1 MGGSPERGAVWGI
14 GRGTFR
20 PSGGELCSAAGLRG
34 VRPWHRTQRLWGPLG
49 GVTPAVPRTWGGG
62 GGGTASGAGVTAA
75 MTESEPAGRERGEQV
90 QGDPRVSVL
99 LGGSRWEGERGAG
112 GGAAADV
119 ADKGRT
125 RSRGWKSELDK
136 SNLEISQQPEP

>member
-99 LGGSRWEGERGAG
+99 LGGSRGEGERGAG
-112 GGAAADV
+112 GGRLPMLLTKAERDPAA
-119 ADKGRT
+119 GN
-125 RSRGWKSELDK
+125 RS
-136 SNLEISQQPEP
+136 